1 MTEREFD
8 KFFKDRIGDEEQ
20 SFEFRTDD
28 WLAAAHDLDKA
39 LPVAAP
45 VVVPPTRLLT
55 WHKWS
60 AAAAV
65 VFLASQVWLIAKIMD
80 LKHEVSSLKQ
90 ENVALA
96 QPEKSVAPEKRL
108 ETVVQYD
115 TVYKSVVIEKPIYK
129 TQLLKNDAT
138 STQLAENNDALKNKE
153 PQSAQLNSKQ
163 LSIADNL
170 KNKTQN
176 DKNSTPSLTNN
187 QPQKEN
193 SLNTDKSI
201 DKAKANNSTIVDNN
215 TSLIEKN
222 DLKTAEKSNN
232 IDKTDTFN
240 SLDNNTLNVLRGKD
254 ALAALPNVSFQTVKS
269 NRRETAVLDM
279 SEWLLLQKRS
289 IIQPAPLMTNGWT
302 LGANSLFLLNEFGRD
317 KTILNHGANVR
328 LAYDLRSN
336 WRLTADVDF
345 YGESHPHPDSLGSHH
360 PPIQPP
366 STDYN
371 LSNVNQKSKNVAIRI
386 GADYE
391 WINKSVITPF
401 IGFGLAYQLKTL
413 NETEYEYKSP
423 RNPTIPFTLRNDE
436 HNKDNK
442 PVSLSLR
449 VGAMGKI
456 YRRLGWSVNIGKE
469 LPFSGRTNQLLSG
482 QIGLSYAL

>member
-1 MTEREFD
+1 MTERDFD

-20 SFEFRTDD
+20 SFDFRTDD
-28 WLAAAHDLDKA
+28 WLAASHELDKV

-45 VVVPPTRLLT
+45 VVMSPTRLLT

-60 AAAAV
+60 AAAAAV
-65 VFLASQVWLIAKIMD
+65 IFLASQVWLIAKIMD
-80 LKHEVSSLKQ
+80 LKHEVGSLKQ
-90 ENVALA
+90 ENVAFA
-96 QPEKSVAPEKRL
+96 QPELKSVAPEKRL

-115 TVYKSVVIEKPIYK
+115 TVYKSVVIEKPVYK
-129 TQLLKNDAT
+129 NQLLNDNTTPA
-138 STQLAENNDALKNKE
+138 QFAENNKALKNNGL
-153 PQSAQLNSKQ
+153 QSAQLNSKE
-163 LSIADNL
+163 LS
-170 KNKTQN
+170 
-176 DKNSTPSLTNN
+176 S
-187 QPQKEN
+187 
-193 SLNTDKSI
+193 TDKL
-201 DKAKANNSTIVDNN
+201 NN
-215 TSLIEKN
+215 TLNNVKN
-222 DLKTAEKSNN
+222 DLKTVENPNN
-232 IDKTDTFN
+232 IDKTDTNN
-240 SLDNNTLNVLRGKD
+240 SLGNNTMNALRGKD
-254 ALAALPNVSFQTVKS
+254 ALAALPNIRLQTVKS
-269 NRRETAVLDM
+269 NSRETSVLDM
-279 SEWLLLQKRS
+279 SEWLMLQKRL

-302 LGANSLFLLNEFGRD
+302 LGANSLFLLNEYGRD

-345 YGESHPHPDSLGSHH
+345 YSESRPHPDSLASHH
-360 PPIQPP
+360 PPFQPP

-371 LSNVNQKSKNVAIRI
+371 LSNVNEKSKNITMRI

-391 WINKSVITPF
+391 WINKSVVTPF

-423 RNPTIPFTLRNDE
+423 QKPTIPVRLRNDE
-436 HNKDNK
+436 HKDDK
-442 PVSLSLR
+442 PFSLSLR

-482 QIGLSYAL
+482 QVGFSYAL

>member
-20 SFEFRTDD
+20 SFDFRTDD
-28 WLAAAHDLDKA
+28 WLAASHELYKV

-80 LKHEVSSLKQ
+80 LRHEVGSLKQ

-115 TVYKSVVIEKPIYK
+115 TVYKSVVIEKPVYK
-129 TQLLKNDAT
+129 TQLLKDNAT
-138 STQLAENNDALKNKE
+138 PSQLAENNDELKNNGLQ
-153 PQSAQLNSKQ
+153 PAQLNSKEPSTEK
-163 LSIADNL
+163 SIADKLN
-170 KNKTQN
+170 NKTQN
-176 DKNSTPSLTNN
+176 DKNSTPIIT
-187 QPQKEN
+187 
-193 SLNTDKSI
+193 
-201 DKAKANNSTIVDNN
+201 
-215 TSLIEKN
+215 
-222 DLKTAEKSNN
+222 NN
-232 IDKTDTFN
+232 IDKIDTNN
-240 SLDNNTLNVLRGKD
+240 SLDNNTVNALRGKD
-254 ALAALPNVSFQTVKS
+254 ALAALPNIGLQTVKS
-269 NRRETAVLDM
+269 NSRETAILNM
-279 SEWLLLQKRS
+279 SEWLMLQKRT

-302 LGANSLFLLNEFGRD
+302 LGANSSFMLSKCGN
-317 KTILNHGANVR
+317 KKSKVNTGANVR
-328 LAYDLRSN
+328 LTYDLRSN
-336 WRLTADVDF
+336 WRLSADVDIWN
-345 YGESHPHPDSLGSHH
+345 ESHPSPDSTSHR
-360 PPIQPP
+360 PPFTPP
-366 STDYN
+366 SPDYR
-371 LSNVNQKSKNVAIRI
+371 LSNVDLKSKNIALRL

-391 WINKSVITPF
+391 WINKSAVTPF
-401 IGFGLAYQLKTL
+401 IGFGISYQSKT
-413 NETEYEYKSP
+413 EDKIEFQYKKP
-423 RNPTIPFTLRNDE
+423 GNPNFPIAIRNDD
-436 HNKDNK
+436 HDDDK
-442 PVSLSLR
+442 PLSLSLR

-482 QIGLSYAL
+482 QVGFSYAL

>member
-8 KFFKDRIGDEEQ
+8 KFFKDRIGNEEQ
-20 SFEFRTDD
+20 SFDFRTDD
-28 WLAAAHDLDKA
+28 WLAASHELDKV

-80 LKHEVSSLKQ
+80 LKHEVGSLKQ

-129 TQLLKNDAT
+129 TQLLKDNET
-138 STQLAENNDALKNKE
+138 PSQLAENNDVLKNKE
-153 PQSAQLNSKQ
+153 LQSAQLNLKE
-163 LSIADNL
+163 LSTTDKLN
-170 KNKTQN
+170 NTTQN
-176 DKNSTPSLTNN
+176 DKNSTPIISNN
-187 QPQKEN
+187 QSQ
-193 SLNTDKSI
+193 
-201 DKAKANNSTIVDNN
+201 
-215 TSLIEKN
+215 N

-232 IDKTDTFN
+232 IDKTDTNN
-240 SLDNNTLNVLRGKD
+240 SLDNNTLNALRGKD
-254 ALAALPNVSFQTVKS
+254 ALAALPNIGLQTVKS
-269 NRRETAVLDM
+269 NHKETAVLDM
-279 SEWLLLQKRS
+279 SEWLMLQKRS

-302 LGANSLFLLNEFGRD
+302 LGANSLFLLNEFGHD

-345 YGESHPHPDSLGSHH
+345 YGESHPHPDSLSSHR
-360 PPIQPP
+360 PPISPP
-366 STDYN
+366 STDYS
-371 LSNVNQKSKNVAIRI
+371 LSKVNQKSKNVAIRI

-391 WINKSVITPF
+391 WINKSVVTPF
-401 IGFGLAYQLKTL
+401 IGFGLAYQLKTQ

-423 RNPTIPFTLRNDE
+423 RNPTIPFSVRNNE
-436 HNKDNK
+436 RKDDK

-482 QIGLSYAL
+482 QVGFSYAL

>member
-20 SFEFRTDD
+20 SFDFRTDD
-28 WLAAAHDLDKA
+28 WLAASHELDKV

-80 LKHEVSSLKQ
+80 LKHEVGSLKQ

-129 TQLLKNDAT
+129 TQLLKDNTT
-138 STQLAENNDALKNKE
+138 SSQLVENNDALKNNKLQ
-153 PQSAQLNSKQ
+153 PAQLNSKQ
-163 LSIADNL
+163 LSAETSIADKLN
-170 KNKTQN
+170 NKTQN
-176 DKNSTPSLTNN
+176 DKNPTPIITN
-187 QPQKEN
+187 QSQKEN
-193 SLNTDKSI
+193 SH
-201 DKAKANNSTIVDNN
+201 V
-215 TSLIEKN
+215 
-222 DLKTAEKSNN
+222 
-232 IDKTDTFN
+232 IDKTDTNN
-240 SLDNNTLNVLRGKD
+240 SLDNNTINALRGKD
-254 ALAALPNVSFQTVKS
+254 ALAALPNIGLQTVKS
-269 NRRETAVLDM
+269 NSRETTVLDM
-279 SEWLLLQKRS
+279 SEWLILQKRS
-289 IIQPAPLMTNGWT
+289 IIQPAPLLTNGWT
-302 LGANSLFLLNEFGRD
+302 LGANSMFMLSECGQKKSKVNL
-317 KTILNHGANVR
+317 GANVR
-328 LAYDLRSN
+328 LTYDLRSN
-336 WRLTADVDF
+336 WRLSADVDIWN
-345 YGESHPHPDSLGSHH
+345 ESHPSPDSTSHR
-360 PPIQPP
+360 PPFTPP
-366 STDYN
+366 SPDYK
-371 LSNVNQKSKNVAIRI
+371 LSNVDLKSKNVAVRL

-391 WINKSVITPF
+391 WVNKSAVTPF
-401 IGFGLAYQLKTL
+401 IGFGLSYQLKT
-413 NETEYEYKSP
+413 EDKIEFQYKKP
-423 RNPTIPFTLRNDE
+423 GKPNFPIAIRNDD
-436 HNKDNK
+436 HDDDK
-442 PVSLSLR
+442 PLSLSMR

-482 QIGLSYAL
+482 QIGFSYAL

>member
-20 SFEFRTDD
+20 SFDFRTDD
-28 WLAAAHDLDKA
+28 WLAAAHDLDKV

-96 QPEKSVAPEKRL
+96 QPEHSIAPEKRL

-115 TVYKSVVIEKPIYK
+115 TVFKSVVIEKPIYK
-129 TQLLKNDAT
+129 TPLLNDNTTPSQLTDNNKTSKNNGL
-138 STQLAENNDALKNKE
+138 Q
-153 PQSAQLNSKQ
+153 PAQLNSKE
-163 LSIADNL
+163 LSITDYL

-176 DKNSTPSLTNN
+176 DKNSTPIIITN
-187 QPQKEN
+187 QIQKEN
-193 SLNTDKSI
+193 NLITDKTTEE
-201 DKAKANNSTIVDNN
+201 AKANNRAIVDNN
-215 TSLIEKN
+215 STIIEKN
-222 DLKTAEKSNN
+222 DLKTVEKSNN
-232 IDKTDTFN
+232 IDKTDTNN
-240 SLDNNTLNVLRGKD
+240 SLDNNAINALRGKD
-254 ALAALPNVSFQTVKS
+254 ALAALPNVGLQTVKS
-269 NRRETAVLDM
+269 NSRESAILNM
-279 SEWLLLQKRS
+279 NEWLMLQKRS

-302 LGANSLFLLNEFGRD
+302 LGANSLFLLNEVGRN
-317 KTILNHGANVR
+317 KSILNHGANIR

-336 WRLTADVDF
+336 WRLTADANF
-345 YGESHPHPDSLGSHH
+345 YGESHPHPDSLNSHN
-360 PPIQPP
+360 PPISPP
-366 STDYN
+366 SIDYN
-371 LSNVNQKSKNVAIRI
+371 LSKVNQKSKNIAIRI

-391 WINKSVITPF
+391 WMNKSAVTPF

-413 NETEYEYKSP
+413 DETEYEFKSP
-423 RNPTIPFTLRNDE
+423 RNPTIPFSVRNNE
-436 HNKDNK
+436 RKDDK
-442 PVSLSLR
+442 PLSLSLR

-456 YRRLGWSVNIGKE
+456 YRRLGWSVNIGKD
-469 LPFSGRTNQLLSG
+469 LPFSSRTNQLLNG
-482 QIGLSYAL
+482 QIGFSYTL